1 MTANQ
6 YEVICLTEKQ
16 MSQAQEETMGTK
28 IKFWFDHPQLGRCL
42 FKYNIRP
49 STGEDWSEK
58 IAFELCQ
65 LLNLPSARYELAETA
80 DGGRGVIGVNFLG
93 KNESLVHGNEVL
105 SGMISNYPATATY
118 KAYPHTIGAVMEAI
132 KKKSVGFPPSW
143 TAPRSFTDARD
154 LFVGYLLLDAWIGN
168 GDRHHE
174 NWGFIRRQNFQPSIY
189 LAPTYDHASCLGR
202 EFSDAQRQNKPVK
215 SYVNRCKSA
224 FYLNSE
230 DRKPLKVLELFEYT
244 VRQYPQAGQEWL
256 SRLEQISEQQ
266 IDLILQAFPATRLS
280 EAAANFAFKI
290 LHTNKEQLLS
300 LSNS

>member
-6 YEVICLTEKQ
+6 YEVIRLTSEQ
-16 MSQAQEETMGTK
+16 MSQAQEEVMGTR
-28 IKFWFDHPQLGRCL
+28 IKFWFNHPQLGHCL
-42 FKYNIRP
+42 FKYIRP
-49 STGEDWSEK
+49 DTGEDWSEK
-58 IAFELCQ
+58 IAFELCK
-65 LLNLPSARYELAETA
+65 LLDLPSAQYELGETA
-80 DGGRGVIGVNFLG
+80 DGGRGVIGVNFLA
-93 KNESLVHGNEVL
+93 KSEALVHGNEVL
-105 SGMISNYPATATY
+105 SGMIPNYPTLAKY
-118 KAYPHTIGAVMEAI
+118 KAYQHTIGSIMEAI
-132 KKKSVGFPPSW
+132 EENSVGFPPSW

-174 NWGFIRRQNFQPSIY
+174 NWGFIRRQNFEPSIY

-266 IDLILQAFPATRLS
+266 IDLILQAFPASRL
-280 EAAANFAFKI
+280 
-290 LHTNKEQLLS
+290 
-300 LSNS
+300 

>member
-6 YEVICLTEKQ
+6 YEVIRLTNEQ
-16 MSQAQEETMGTK
+16 MSQAQEETMGTR

-42 FKYNIRP
+42 FKYIRP

-80 DGGRGVIGVNFLG
+80 DGGRGVIGVKFLA
-93 KNESLVHGNEVL
+93 NSEALVHGNEVL
-105 SGMISNYPATATY
+105 SGMISNYPASATY
-118 KAYPHTIGAVMEAI
+118 EAYQHTIGAVMEAI
-132 KKKSVGFPPSW
+132 RKKSVGFPPSW

-154 LFVGYLLLDAWIGN
+154 LFVGYLLLDTWIGN

-202 EFSDAQRQNKPVK
+202 ELSDTQRQNKSVK

-224 FYLNSE
+224 FYLNEE

-244 VRQYPQAGQEWL
+244 LLQYPQAGQEWL

-266 IDLILQAFPATRLS
+266 IDLILQAFPASRLS
-280 EAAANFAFKI
+280 EAAANFAKKI
-290 LHTNKEQLLS
+290 LLTNKERLFS
-300 LSNS
+300 LSNL

>member
-6 YEVICLTEKQ
+6 YEVIRLTSEQ
-16 MSQAQEETMGTK
+16 MSQAQEEVMGTRA
-28 IKFWFDHPQLGRCL
+28 KFWFDHPQLGHCL
-42 FKYNIRP
+42 FKYIRP
-49 STGEDWSEK
+49 DTGEDWSEK

-65 LLNLPSARYELAETA
+65 LLDLPSARYELAETA
-80 DGGRGVIGVNFLG
+80 DGDRGVIGANFLG
-93 KNESLVHGNEVL
+93 KSETLVHGNEVL
-105 SGMISNYPATATY
+105 SGMNPSYPTLAKY
-118 KAYPHTIGAVMEAI
+118 NVYQHTIGFVMEAI
-132 KKKSVGFPPSW
+132 QENSVGFPPIW
-143 TAPRSFTDARD
+143 KVPHSFTNARD

-174 NWGFIRRQNFQPSIY
+174 NWGFIRRQNFQSSIY

-202 EFSDAQRQNKPVK
+202 ELSDAKRQKQPVE
-215 SYVNRCKSA
+215 SYVNRCRSA
-224 FYLNSE
+224 FYLSEE

-256 SRLEQISEQQ
+256 NRLEEISEQQ
-266 IDLILQAFPATRLS
+266 IDLILQALPAGRLS

>member
-1 MTANQ
+1 
-6 YEVICLTEKQ
+6 

-42 FKYNIRP
+42 FKYIRP

>member
-1 MTANQ
+1 
-6 YEVICLTEKQ
+6 
-16 MSQAQEETMGTK
+16 
-28 IKFWFDHPQLGRCL
+28 
-42 FKYNIRP
+42 
-49 STGEDWSEK
+49 
-58 IAFELCQ
+58 
-65 LLNLPSARYELAETA
+65 
-80 DGGRGVIGVNFLG
+80 
-93 KNESLVHGNEVL
+93 
-105 SGMISNYPATATY
+105 
-118 KAYPHTIGAVMEAI
+118 MEAI